1 MKKNTKMLALS
12 AMFVALIAVF
22 AQISFPI
29 PGTPIVFTMGI
40 MGVMLTGL
48 MLPWGY
54 AFLAL
59 IVYLLLGAVGL
70 PVFSSFGAGLGTLLG
85 PTGGFLMVYPIMVIT
100 AAGMWRLFQ
109 PIASRKWKNRIVRV
123 LLSEPV
129 LSFLAAEVCMIPCYL
144 GGALWYMFSAQ
155 ADWTVSLAA
164 TVFPF
169 IWIDL
174 IKAVLSG
181 LLATALRRALRA
193 ARLLPSV
200 SAHS

>member
-109 PIASRKWKNRIVRV
+109 PIASRKWKNGIVRV

-144 GGALWYMFSAQ
+144 GGSDQSRPLGPAGNGAAPCTAGGPSA
-155 ADWTVSLAA
+155 AVGIGSFIKSSSHVGKRGCMKE
-164 TVFPF
+164 VFLF
-169 IWIDL
+169 H
-174 IKAVLSG
+174 
-181 LLATALRRALRA
+181 TASSFY
-193 ARLLPSV
+193 P
-200 SAHS
+200 

>member
-1 MKKNTKMLALS
+1 
-12 AMFVALIAVF
+12 
-22 AQISFPI
+22 
-29 PGTPIVFTMGI
+29 
-40 MGVMLTGL
+40 
-48 MLPWGY
+48 
-54 AFLAL
+54 
-59 IVYLLLGAVGL
+59 
-70 PVFSSFGAGLGTLLG
+70 
-85 PTGGFLMVYPIMVIT
+85 MVIT

-109 PIASRKWKNRIVRV
+109 PIASRKWKNGIVRV

-129 LSFLAAEVCMIPCYL
+129 LSFIAAEVCTIPCYL
-144 GGALWYMFSAQ
+144 GGALWYMFTAQ
-155 ADWTVSLAA
+155 VDWTVSLAA